1 MDINDAILNEW
12 TNIDVVAIQVQQKI
26 MFSKMD
32 FSDLKASNNTDDYV
46 IINLNMNQMI
56 THTFPEIDRCCKLNG
71 RRVQFDGIDQIDRID
86 CDIPKE
92 EFLEN
97 YIRKREPIMM
107 TG

>member
-1 MDINDAILNEW
+1 
-12 TNIDVVAIQVQQKI
+12 
-26 MFSKMD
+26 
-32 FSDLKASNNTDDYV
+32 
-46 IINLNMNQMI
+46 MI